1 VSATTGTGTSISTG
15 TSNSAP
21 ATFRCGQIA
30 VVGKPNV
37 GKSTLLNRLVGEKVS
52 ITSRKAQTTR
62 LPLRGILTTDTAQ
75 YVFVDTPGFQTKHGG
90 EMNKRLNGSV
100 RRTLEEVD
108 VVLWLWDATRLSAA
122 DRAVLALIPAKTPVI
137 AVPNKVDLIKDRA
150 ALAAAVIELAAE
162 RNFAAVVPVAA
173 AKGTQTDAL
182 LAEISKLLPEVG
194 AGEFMFDADDLT
206 DKPER
211 FLAAEIIREKIFRL
225 TGDELPYRAA
235 VMIDKF
241 EHEGNLRH
249 IFAAILVDKASQR
262 PILIGAGGEVL
273 KRIGTEA
280 RLDMQKLFGGPVYLE
295 LFVKIKSGWSENA
308 AVLRDLGI
316 T

>member
-1 VSATTGTGTSISTG
+1 MNDKAG
-15 TSNSAP
+15 
-21 ATFRCGQIA
+21 FRCGQIA

-62 LPLRGILTTDTAQ
+62 LPLRGILTTESAQ
-75 YVFVDTPGFQTKHGG
+75 FVFVDTPGFQTKHGG

-100 RRTLEEVD
+100 RRTLTEVD
-108 VVLWLWDATRLSAA
+108 VVLWLWDATHLSAA
-122 DRAVLALIPAKTPVI
+122 DRAVLDLIPDTVPII
-137 AVPNKVDLIKDRA
+137 AVPNKVDLIKDRSE
-150 ALAAAVIELAAE
+150 LIAAVTELSAA
-162 RNFAAVVPVAA
+162 RTFASVVPVAA
-173 AKGTQTDAL
+173 SKGTQTSQL
-182 LAEISKLLPEVG
+182 LAEIEKLLPVAEP
-194 AGEFMFDADDLT
+194 MYDADDLT

-211 FLAAEIIREKIFRL
+211 YMAAEIIREKIFRL

-241 EHEGNLRH
+241 EQEGNLRR
-249 IFAAILVDKASQR
+249 IFAAILVDKDSQK
-262 PILIGAGGEVL
+262 PIIIGAGGELL

-280 RLDMQKLFGGPVYLE
+280 RMDMQKLFNGPVYLE
-295 LFVKIKSGWSENA
+295 LFVKVKSGWAENA
-308 AVLRDLGI
+308 IVLRDLGI

>member
-1 VSATTGTGTSISTG
+1 MSDLSKKT
-15 TSNSAP
+15 
-21 ATFRCGQIA
+21 RCGQIA
-30 VVGKPNV
+30 VVGRPNV

-62 LPLRGILTTDTAQ
+62 LPIRGILTTDTAQ
-75 YVFVDTPGFQTKHGG
+75 FVFVDTPGFQTKHGG
-90 EMNKRLNGSV
+90 EMNKRLNSSV

-108 VVLWLWDATRLSAA
+108 VVLWVWDATHLTAA
-122 DRAVLALIPAKTPVI
+122 DKSALELIPASTPVI
-137 AVPNKVDLIKDRA
+137 AVPNKVDLLTDKAAFMPVIAELSQQRA
-150 ALAAAVIELAAE
+150 
-162 RNFAAVVPVAA
+162 FAAIVPVAA
-173 AKGTQTDAL
+173 AKGTQTKTL
-182 LAEISKLLPEVG
+182 MLEIEKLLPES
-194 AGEFMFDADDLT
+194 EPMYEADDLT

-211 FLAAEIIREKIFRL
+211 YMAAEIIREKIFRL
-225 TGDELPYRAA
+225 TGDEIPYRAA

-241 EHEGNLRH
+241 EQEGNLRR
-249 IFAAILVDKASQR
+249 IFAAILVDKDSQK
-262 PILIGAGGEVL
+262 PMLIGAGGELL

-295 LFVKIKSGWSENA
+295 LFVKVKSGWSENA

>member
-1 VSATTGTGTSISTG
+1 MAETKRL
-15 TSNSAP
+15 
-21 ATFRCGQIA
+21 RCGQIA
-30 VVGKPNV
+30 VIGKPNV

-75 YVFVDTPGFQTKHGG
+75 FVFVDTPGFQTKHGG

-108 VVLWLWDATRLSAA
+108 VVLWLWDATRLSPA
-122 DRAVLALIPAKTPVI
+122 DRAVLDLIPKKVPVI

-150 ALAAAVIELAAE
+150 ALAADITELAAARE
-162 RNFAAVVPVAA
+162 FASVVPVAA
-173 AKGTQTDAL
+173 SKGTQTKDL
-182 LAEISKLLPEVG
+182 LAEIEKLLPI
-194 AGEFMFDADDLT
+194 GELMFEADDLT

-211 FLAAEIIREKIFRL
+211 YLAAEIIREKIFRL

-235 VMIDKF
+235 VMIDKY
-241 EHEGNLRH
+241 EQEGNLRR
-249 IFAAILVDKASQR
+249 IFAAILVDKDSQK
-262 PILIGAGGEVL
+262 PILIGAGGELL

-295 LFVKIKSGWSENA
+295 LFVKVKSGWAENA
-308 AVLRDLGI
+308 VVLRDLGI

>member
-1 VSATTGTGTSISTG
+1 M
-15 TSNSAP
+15 
-21 ATFRCGQIA
+21 
-30 VVGKPNV
+30 
-37 GKSTLLNRLVGEKVS
+37 
-52 ITSRKAQTTR
+52 KA
-62 LPLRGILTTDTAQ
+62 ILAA
-75 YVFVDTPGFQTKHGG
+75 
-90 EMNKRLNGSV
+90 S
-100 RRTLEEVD
+100 TLEEVD
-108 VVLWLWDATRLSAA
+108 VVLWVWDATRLSAA
-122 DRAVLALIPAKTPVI
+122 DRAVLELIPAKTPVI
-137 AVPNKVDLIKDRA
+137 AVPNKVDLLKDRA
-150 ALAAAVIELAAE
+150 ALAAAVMELSAVRE
-162 RNFAAVVPVAA
+162 FAAVVPVAA
-173 AKGTQTDAL
+173 SKGTQTDAL
-182 LAEISKLLPEVG
+182 LAEIEKLLPVG
-194 AGEFMFDADDLT
+194 EPMFDADDLT

-241 EHEGNLRH
+241 EHEGNLRR
-249 IFAAILVDKASQR
+249 IFAAILVDKSSQR

>member
-1 VSATTGTGTSISTG
+1 
-15 TSNSAP
+15 
-21 ATFRCGQIA
+21 
-30 VVGKPNV
+30 
-37 GKSTLLNRLVGEKVS
+37 
-52 ITSRKAQTTR
+52 
-62 LPLRGILTTDTAQ
+62 
-75 YVFVDTPGFQTKHGG
+75 
-90 EMNKRLNGSV
+90 M
-100 RRTLEEVD
+100 
-108 VVLWLWDATRLSAA
+108 AA
-122 DRAVLALIPAKTPVI
+122 S
-137 AVPNKVDLIKDRA
+137 
-150 ALAAAVIELAAE
+150 
-162 RNFAAVVPVAA
+162 
-173 AKGTQTDAL
+173 KGTQTDAL
-182 LAEISKLLPEVG
+182 LAEIEKLLPVG
-194 AGEFMFDADDLT
+194 EPMFDADDLT

-241 EHEGNLRH
+241 EHEGNLRR
-249 IFAAILVDKASQR
+249 IFAAILVDKSSQR

>member
-1 VSATTGTGTSISTG
+1 MSDKATR
-15 TSNSAP
+15 AD
-21 ATFRCGQIA
+21 FRCGQIA

-62 LPLRGILTTDTAQ
+62 LPLRGILTTDAAQ
-75 YVFVDTPGFQTKHGG
+75 FVFVDTPGFQTKHGG

-100 RRTLEEVD
+100 RRTLNEVD
-108 VVLWLWDATRLSAA
+108 VVLWLWDATHLSAA
-122 DRAVLALIPAKTPVI
+122 DRAVLDLVPDTVPII
-137 AVPNKVDLIKDRA
+137 AVPNKVDLIKDRS
-150 ALAAAVIELAAE
+150 ALVAAVTELSAA
-162 RNFAAVVPVAA
+162 RKFASVVPVAA
-173 AKGTQTDAL
+173 SKGTQTSEL
-182 LAEISKLLPEVG
+182 LAEIEKLLPVSEP
-194 AGEFMFDADDLT
+194 MYDADDLT

-211 FLAAEIIREKIFRL
+211 YMAAEIIREKIFRL

-241 EHEGNLRH
+241 EQEGNLRR
-249 IFAAILVDKASQR
+249 IFAAILVDKDSQK
-262 PILIGAGGEVL
+262 PIIIGAGGELL

-280 RLDMQKLFGGPVYLE
+280 RMDMQKLFNGPVYLE
-295 LFVKIKSGWSENA
+295 LFVKVKSGWAENA
-308 AVLRDLGI
+308 IVLRDLGI

>member
-1 VSATTGTGTSISTG
+1 MAETKRL
-15 TSNSAP
+15 
-21 ATFRCGQIA
+21 RCGQIA
-30 VVGKPNV
+30 VIGKPNV

-75 YVFVDTPGFQTKHGG
+75 FVFVDTPGFQTKHGG

-108 VVLWLWDATRLSAA
+108 VVLWLWDATRLSPA
-122 DRAVLALIPAKTPVI
+122 DRAVLDLIPKKVPVI

-150 ALAAAVIELAAE
+150 ALAADITELAAARE
-162 RNFAAVVPVAA
+162 FASVVPVAA
-173 AKGTQTDAL
+173 NKGTQTKDL
-182 LAEISKLLPEVG
+182 LAEIEKLLPVG
-194 AGEFMFDADDLT
+194 ELMFEADDLT

-211 FLAAEIIREKIFRL
+211 YLAAEIIREKIFRL

-235 VMIDKF
+235 VMIDKY
-241 EHEGNLRH
+241 EQEGNLRR
-249 IFAAILVDKASQR
+249 IFAAILVDKDSQK
-262 PILIGAGGEVL
+262 PILIGAGGELL

-295 LFVKIKSGWSENA
+295 LFVKVKSGWAENA
-308 AVLRDLGI
+308 VVLRDLGI

>member
-1 VSATTGTGTSISTG
+1 MADTKRL
-15 TSNSAP
+15 
-21 ATFRCGQIA
+21 RCGQIA
-30 VVGKPNV
+30 VIGKPNV

-75 YVFVDTPGFQTKHGG
+75 FVFVDTPGFQTKHGG

-100 RRTLEEVD
+100 RRTLDEVD
-108 VVLWLWDATRLSAA
+108 VVLWLWDATRLSTA
-122 DRAVLALIPAKTPVI
+122 DRAVLDLIPKKVPVI

-150 ALAAAVIELAAE
+150 ALAADITELAAARE
-162 RNFAAVVPVAA
+162 FASVVPVAA
-173 AKGTQTDAL
+173 SKGTQTKDL
-182 LAEISKLLPEVG
+182 LAEIEKLLPI
-194 AGEFMFDADDLT
+194 GELMFEADDLT

-211 FLAAEIIREKIFRL
+211 YLAAEIIREKIFRL

-235 VMIDKF
+235 VMIDKY
-241 EHEGNLRH
+241 EQEGNLRR
-249 IFAAILVDKASQR
+249 IFAAILVDKDSQK
-262 PILIGAGGEVL
+262 PILIGAGGELL

-295 LFVKIKSGWSENA
+295 LFVKVKSGWAENA
-308 AVLRDLGI
+308 VVLRDLGI

>member
-1 VSATTGTGTSISTG
+1 MAETKRL
-15 TSNSAP
+15 
-21 ATFRCGQIA
+21 RCGQIA
-30 VVGKPNV
+30 VIGKPNV

-75 YVFVDTPGFQTKHGG
+75 FVFVDTPGFQTKHGG

-108 VVLWLWDATRLSAA
+108 VVLWLWDATRLSPA
-122 DRAVLALIPAKTPVI
+122 DRAVLELIPKKVPVI

-150 ALAAAVIELAAE
+150 ALAADITELAAARE
-162 RNFAAVVPVAA
+162 FASVVPVAA
-173 AKGTQTDAL
+173 SKGTQTKDL
-182 LAEISKLLPEVG
+182 LAEIEKLLPI
-194 AGEFMFDADDLT
+194 GELMFEADDLT

-211 FLAAEIIREKIFRL
+211 YLAAEIIREKIFRL

-235 VMIDKF
+235 VMIDKY
-241 EHEGNLRH
+241 EQEGNLRR
-249 IFAAILVDKASQR
+249 IFAAILVDKDSQK
-262 PILIGAGGEVL
+262 PILIGAGGELL

-295 LFVKIKSGWSENA
+295 LFVKVKSGWAENA
-308 AVLRDLGI
+308 VVLRDLGI

>member
-1 VSATTGTGTSISTG
+1 MSSKAATTG
-15 TSNSAP
+15 
-21 ATFRCGQIA
+21 FRCGQIA

-62 LPLRGILTTDTAQ
+62 LPLRGILTTATAQ
-75 YVFVDTPGFQTKHGG
+75 FVFVDTPGFQTKHGG

-100 RRTLEEVD
+100 RRTLSEVD
-108 VVLWLWDATRLSAA
+108 VVLWLWDATRLSVA
-122 DRAVLALIPAKTPVI
+122 DRAVLDLIPDKVPMI
-137 AVPNKVDLIKDRA
+137 AVPNKVDLIKDRSE
-150 ALAAAVIELAAE
+150 LVAAVTELSAA
-162 RNFAAVVPVAA
+162 RAFASVVPVAA
-173 AKGTQTDAL
+173 SKGTQTSEL
-182 LAEISKLLPEVG
+182 LAEIEKLLPVG
-194 AGEFMFDADDLT
+194 EPMYDADDLT

-211 FLAAEIIREKIFRL
+211 YLAAEIIREKIFRL

-241 EHEGNLRH
+241 EQEGNLRR
-249 IFAAILVDKASQR
+249 IFAAILVDKESQK
-262 PILIGAGGEVL
+262 PIIIGAGGELL

-280 RLDMQKLFGGPVYLE
+280 RMDMQKLFNGPVYLE
-295 LFVKIKSGWSENA
+295 LFVKVKSGWAENA
-308 AVLRDLGI
+308 IVLRDLGI

>member
-1 VSATTGTGTSISTG
+1 MSTG
-15 TSNSAP
+15 EPKSAL
-21 ATFRCGQIA
+21 RVGQIA

-75 YVFVDTPGFQTKHGG
+75 FVFVDTPGFQTKHGG

-100 RRTLEEVD
+100 RRTLGEVD
-108 VVLWLWDATRLSAA
+108 VVLWVWDATRLSVA
-122 DRAVLALIPAKTPVI
+122 DRAVLELIPAKARVI
-137 AVPNKVDLIKDRA
+137 AVPNKVDLLLDKSTLGA
-150 ALAAAVIELAAE
+150 QVSELSALRE
-162 RNFAAVVPVAA
+162 FAAFVPVAA
-173 AKGTQTDAL
+173 SKGTQTDAL
-182 LAEISKLLPEVG
+182 MAEIEKLLPI
-194 AGEFMFDADDLT
+194 GEPMYAADDLT

-211 FLAAEIIREKIFRL
+211 YLAAEIIREKIFRL

-235 VMIDKF
+235 VMIDKY
-241 EHEGNLRH
+241 EQEGNLRR
-249 IFAAILVDKASQR
+249 IFAAILVDKESQR
-262 PILIGAGGEVL
+262 PILIGKGGELL

-280 RLDMQKLFGGPVYLE
+280 RMDMQKLFNGPVYLE
-295 LFVKIKSGWSENA
+295 LFVKVKSGWAENA
-308 AVLRDLGI
+308 VVLRDLGI